1 MKEYK
6 YKINGNVYKVAI
18 GDIEDNIAH
27 VEVNGT
33 PYKVE
38 MEKAP
43 KAVVKPVVRPV
54 ATTPAAPTTTVVKP
68 AAPSSG
74 KSGVKSPL
82 PGVILDIKVNV
93 GDAVKKGQTIIILE
107 AMKMENNINADKD
120 GKITAINVSK
130 GESVLEG
137 TDLVIIDN
145 MGEFINFI
153 GNNLADFWTYT
164 GFANATFGHIVMI
177 FFGLLF
183 IYLAVAKEF
192 EPMLLIPIG
201 FGILIGNIPFN
212 MEAGLKVGI
221 YEEGSVLNILYQGV
235 TSGWYP
241 PLIFLG
247 IGAMTDFSALISN
260 PKLMLIG
267 AAAQFGIFGAYMI
280 ALAMGFDPMQ
290 AGAIGIIGGAD
301 GPTAIFLSSKLA
313 PNLMGAIAYQP
324 IRIWRWY
331 RSSSHLS
338 CVCSLPSTN
347 V

>member
-74 KSGVKSPL
+74 KSG
-82 PGVILDIKVNV
+82 IKVNV

-137 TDLVIIDN
+137 TDLVII
-145 MGEFINFI
+145 E
-153 GNNLADFWTYT
+153 
-164 GFANATFGHIVMI
+164 
-177 FFGLLF
+177 
-183 IYLAVAKEF
+183 
-192 EPMLLIPIG
+192 
-201 FGILIGNIPFN
+201 
-212 MEAGLKVGI
+212 
-221 YEEGSVLNILYQGV
+221 
-235 TSGWYP
+235 
-241 PLIFLG
+241 
-247 IGAMTDFSALISN
+247 
-260 PKLMLIG
+260 
-267 AAAQFGIFGAYMI
+267 
-280 ALAMGFDPMQ
+280 
-290 AGAIGIIGGAD
+290 
-301 GPTAIFLSSKLA
+301 
-313 PNLMGAIAYQP
+313 
-324 IRIWRWY
+324 
-331 RSSSHLS
+331 
-338 CVCSLPSTN
+338 
-347 V
+347 